1 MKKRTGRNEDCPC
14 GSGKKFK
21 KCCER
26 MMISGRY
33 KAARIGQESASLI
46 QKTVNMTS
54 LFQTRLS
61 LTPKKPIEDEGEISS
76 FFKHFYRGCRIVAIA
91 GDCKSPLFGVR
102 RFESARPQLL
112 TSRDLWNNV

>member
-1 MKKRTGRNEDCPC
+1 
-14 GSGKKFK
+14 
-21 KCCER
+21 

-76 FFKHFYRGCRIVAIA
+76 FFKKGETAISNS
-91 GDCKSPLFGVR
+91 GQEISP
-102 RFESARPQLL
+102 EKE
-112 TSRDLWNNV
+112 NIC